1 MEENQC
7 VMLGCNHLCE
17 CLGLEQCYHPIWKQA
32 QATPERRLF
41 QLVPF
46 WEESVSPLAVGCPG
60 LSNMQA
66 GTSAVPVLR
75 AVHLDVIFIFS
86 LSSLACQG

>member
-1 MEENQC
+1 MPRARAVLPSYMETSAGNSGTP
-7 VMLGCNHLCE
+7 LI
-17 CLGLEQCYHPIWKQA
+17 PIGS
-32 QATPERRLF
+32 
-41 QLVPF
+41 F

>member
-41 QLVPF
+41 QLVPSGKSQ
-46 WEESVSPLAVGCPG
+46 SVPLQLVVQGCQICRQELRRSLYYAPSIWMLFLFSP
-60 LSNMQA
+60 
-66 GTSAVPVLR
+66 
-75 AVHLDVIFIFS
+75 
-86 LSSLACQG
+86 